1 MLQRCLDSKAAVR
14 KAALVLMKKSASLLG
29 RPPDGDIVEAMGAA
43 CGDTMVSIRKSAL
56 AALSE
61 VWPISSNIPMF
72 MMEILEGVCLVHSAV
87 EKIKDLVPAFS
98 LIT

>member
-56 AALSE
+56 AASQTLCQLSH
-61 VWPISSNIPMF
+61 SL
-72 MMEILEGVCLVHSAV
+72 LEPL
-87 EKIKDLVPAFS
+87 F
-98 LIT
+98 

>member
-61 VWPISSNIPMF
+61 VVRRYPLDKRSSS
-72 MMEILEGVCLVHSAV
+72 EWLKSALPLALDNEV
-87 EKIKDLVPAFS
+87 S
-98 LIT
+98 L